1 VRGDEGAVTAEVAVA
16 MPTVVL
22 LLITCLSA
30 VGMTTTLHRA
40 HDAAAS
46 SARLLARG
54 ETATQAAEHV
64 RTVLTGAQLSVERP
78 GDLVCSRVTAHAPL
92 LGRAVALTARA
103 CALDG
108 GH

>member
-22 LLITCLSA
+22 LLITCLSGVA
-30 VGMTTTLHRA
+30 MTTTLHRA
-40 HDAAAS
+40 HDAAAG

-54 ETATQAAEHV
+54 ETVTRAAEHA
-64 RTVLTGAQLSVERP
+64 RTVLTGAHLSVERS
-78 GDLVCSRVTAHAPL
+78 GDLICSRVTAHAPL
-92 LGRAVALTARA
+92 AGHAVAVTARA
-103 CALDG
+103 CALEG